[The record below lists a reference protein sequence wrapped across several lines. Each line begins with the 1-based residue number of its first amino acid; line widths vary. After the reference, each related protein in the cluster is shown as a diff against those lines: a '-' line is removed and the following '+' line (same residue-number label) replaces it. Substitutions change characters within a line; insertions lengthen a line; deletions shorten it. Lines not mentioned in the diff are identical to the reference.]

1 VLSAEKPQ
9 VVVEIPPN
17 SLAEIDRELRA
28 WFKGLRY
35 EIELDDLVETAEYFE
50 WIIRIPVRSKFNR
63 YLLVGLGG
71 FVL

>member
-1 VLSAEKPQ
+1 M
-9 VVVEIPPN
+9 
-17 SLAEIDRELRA
+17 AEIDRELRA

-35 EIELDDLVETAEYFE
+35 EIELDYLVETEEYFE
-50 WIIRIPVRSKFNR
+50 WIIRIPVRSKFDR